1 VYILWLV
8 IYWAMQAAAQ
18 IIFNYGSTAPQRFV
32 PCFILG
38 NVFGAS
44 SIWLLM
50 LLYKCM
56 NPNLA
61 LGLGTAGGF
70 LCAQGALALL
80 FRSSLTPMQYG
91 AIVAVALGMG
101 LFAAAARSA

>member
-1 VYILWLV
+1 MYLVWLFCF
-8 IYWAMQAAAQ
+8 WAMQAAAQ
-18 IIFNYGSTAPQRFV
+18 VIFGYGSTAPQRFV
-32 PCFILG
+32 PCFMLG

-50 LLYKCM
+50 LLYKSM

-61 LGLGTAGGF
+61 LGLGTGGGF

-80 FRSSLTPMQYG
+80 FHHGLTPLQYL
-91 AIVAVALGMG
+91 AAVLVAVGMG
-101 LFAAAARSA
+101 LFVAVARPA

>member
-1 VYILWLV
+1 MYILWLAAF
-8 IYWAMQAAAQ
+8 WAMQAAAQ
-18 IIFNYGSTAPQRFV
+18 VIFNYGSTAAPRFV
-32 PCFILG
+32 PCFIIG

-44 SIWLLM
+44 SIWFLM

-80 FRSSLTPMQYG
+80 FRSALSPVQYV
-91 AIVAVALGMG
+91 AIVAVAAGMG
-101 LFAAAARSA
+101 VFVAVSKPS

>member
-1 VYILWLV
+1 MYLVWLFCF
-8 IYWAMQAAAQ
+8 WAMQAAAQ
-18 IIFNYGSTAPQRFV
+18 VIFGYGSTAPQRFV

-50 LLYKCM
+50 LLYRSM

-61 LGLGTAGGF
+61 LGLRRCSTWPRFWSRWGWVCSWRLRGRHRPT
-70 LCAQGALALL
+70 LN
-80 FRSSLTPMQYG
+80 RRPPP
-91 AIVAVALGMG
+91 
-101 LFAAAARSA
+101 AA